1 MIAGRLRGIRHAA
14 FNSVRRLAME
24 CSVVHGTW
32 YGLERKKRREMRRT
46 PVNCQQRS
54 AGANLTPRTSQ
65 NSNSSINRNNI
76 LYD

>member
-1 MIAGRLRGIRHAA
+1 MVNMHGAMITGRLRGIRHAA

-32 YGLERKKRREMRRT
+32 YDLVRKKRREMRRS

-54 AGANLTPRTSQ
+54 AEGKPHPTH
-65 NSNSSINRNNI
+65 II
-76 LYD
+76 K